1 VCVTNQNTTST
12 NQPVE
17 GDDTR
22 EGLKR
27 GREAGNGQGG
37 AGSGPPTPP
46 SKESP
51 ENFRSRR
58 FDSFRNSSLRGG
70 INAHPT
76 QRIRLSVERPPD
88 KAREPDP
95 LHPRR
100 RIDNEMV
107 SMPRPAD
114 PNSQRATAEFFGL
127 KPDRFCR
134 LLQRHGIDY
143 QDRAAVAQMLKR
155 STSMSPATRRTV
167 EEVLKATTPDT
178 ASKAPVTALE
188 QLETMAS
195 NSPPKASTV
204 EDAEGFLET
213 LKRSLTIAEST
224 SEELRSIG
232 QYEDSRRW
240 LALHSQLAKQFGPL
254 SRQIMALKVEAKDLV
269 SCAEAQLTFTAWIKT
284 MRGRLETM
292 PAAMAVK
299 TNPADPEFSQT
310 ALEAWVT
317 GFFKWL
323 HSAPDLT
330 Q

>member
-1 VCVTNQNTTST
+1 
-12 NQPVE
+12 
-17 GDDTR
+17 
-22 EGLKR
+22 
-27 GREAGNGQGG
+27 
-37 AGSGPPTPP
+37 
-46 SKESP
+46 
-51 ENFRSRR
+51 
-58 FDSFRNSSLRGG
+58 
-70 INAHPT
+70 
-76 QRIRLSVERPPD
+76 
-88 KAREPDP
+88 
-95 LHPRR
+95 
-100 RIDNEMV
+100 MV

-114 PNSQRATAEFFGL
+114 PTSQRATAEFFGL
-127 KPDRFCR
+127 KPDRLCR
-134 LLQRHGIDY
+134 LLQRHGVDF
-143 QDRAAVAQMLKR
+143 QDRVGVAEMLKR
-155 STSMSPATRRTV
+155 STSMSPTTRKAV
-167 EEVLKATTPDT
+167 ESVLGGAKVTTP
-178 ASKAPVTALE
+178 LE

-213 LKRSLTIAEST
+213 LKRSLAIAEST

-269 SCAEAQLTFTAWIKT
+269 SCAEAQLTFSAWIKT

-299 TNPADPEFSQT
+299 TNPADPQFSQS
-310 ALEAWVT
+310 ALEVWVA

>member
-1 VCVTNQNTTST
+1 M
-12 NQPVE
+12 
-17 GDDTR
+17 
-22 EGLKR
+22 
-27 GREAGNGQGG
+27 
-37 AGSGPPTPP
+37 
-46 SKESP
+46 
-51 ENFRSRR
+51 
-58 FDSFRNSSLRGG
+58 LR
-70 INAHPT
+70 
-76 QRIRLSVERPPD
+76 
-88 KAREPDP
+88 
-95 LHPRR
+95 
-100 RIDNEMV
+100 
-107 SMPRPAD
+107 
-114 PNSQRATAEFFGL
+114 
-127 KPDRFCR
+127 
-134 LLQRHGIDY
+134 
-143 QDRAAVAQMLKR
+143 R
-155 STSMSPATRRTV
+155 STSMSPATRKAV
-167 EEVLKATTPDT
+167 ESVLGGAKVTTP
-178 ASKAPVTALE
+178 LE
-188 QLETMAS
+188 QLEAMAS

-213 LKRSLTIAEST
+213 LKRSLAIAEST